1 MRVNLP
7 TKEHLISGGIVIPL
21 APKGDSWSKKSL
33 GSFSK
38 KSGVYIHYCDDEII
52 YVGQTTS
59 GRRGTFGDRMRR
71 EFHETSASNDYLH
84 RFIRDHL
91 ECVRTRFLDLD
102 EIDKIVITET
112 IELAP
117 QRKALILEQILI
129 GQYEPKGNRM

>member
-7 TKEHLISGGIVIPL
+7 SKEQLISGGIVIPL
-21 APKGDSWSKKSL
+21 APKGESWSKKSL
-33 GSFSK
+33 QGFSK
-38 KSGVYIHYCDDEII
+38 KSGVYIHYCDSEII

-59 GRRGTFGDRMRR
+59 GKRGTFGDRMRR

-84 RFIRDHL
+84 RFIKEHVD
-91 ECVRTRFLDLD
+91 CVKTRFLDLD
-102 EIDKIVITET
+102 EIDKIVITDT
-112 IELAP
+112 ITLAP

>member
-1 MRVNLP
+1 MRIDLP
-7 TKEHLISGGIVIPL
+7 SKEELISGGIVIPL

-33 GSFSK
+33 GVFSK
-38 KSGVYIHYCDDEII
+38 KSGVYIHYCDREII

-84 RFIRDHL
+84 RFIKEHV
-91 ECVRTRFLDLD
+91 ECVKTRFLDLD
-102 EIDKIVITET
+102 EIDKIVIAESITLT
-112 IELAP
+112 P